1 MKKVT
6 KVFVALTCWTSMPI
20 FALMA
25 VIYCMAS
32 NFIKRLSTPSPRYT
46 RPTLRVIR
54 SNHSSERRPAEWNPP
69 IDPWRPYTKHHPC
82 YQPYSN

>member
-1 MKKVT
+1 
-6 KVFVALTCWTSMPI
+6 MPI
-20 FALMA
+20 FALVA

-32 NFIKRLSTPSPRYT
+32 NFIKRLSAAPSPRYT

-54 SNHSSERRPAEWNPP
+54 SNRFDQRRPAEWIPP